1 MGYAL
6 FAQRKVLLDSLLN
19 TYQLMQTQRTN
30 EQNALA
36 TQSQSLQR
44 QLSSLQEAQA
54 YELGDMYDLLSHS
67 EKEGGFEADWYR
79 KIMDTKGRPHD
90 PNEEIEKCYDEFVP
104 EAQDLL
110 DRGTNIDREKIN
122 AEIEEMKNKQQ
133 NELGKINNKI
143 YEVGV
148 KENAIELEV
157 KRLDTLVDST
167 QKQLEA
173 VEQAEGKAIERAV
186 PKFQGLG

>member
-19 TYQLMQTQRTN
+19 TYQLMQTQRSN

-54 YELGDMYDLLSHS
+54 YELSDMYDLLSHS
-67 EKEGGFEADWYR
+67 QKEGGFETDWY
-79 KIMDTKGRPHD
+79 D
-90 PNEEIEKCYDEFVP
+90 PIIESKKTGHQQNEEIEKCYDEFVP
-104 EAQDLL
+104 EAQELL
-110 DRGTNIDREKIN
+110 DKGSEVDREKIN
-122 AEIEEMKNKQQ
+122 ATIEEMKNKQQ